1 MICNFIVV
9 EFLTFALPHGLGSTI
24 GVFGEGSTRAV
35 VAAGLARVRLEH
47 ARRAVLAARQV
58 RSGVVEGT
66 GRTANKKLG

>member
-1 MICNFIVV
+1 MICNCIVF

-24 GVFGEGSTRAV
+24 GVFGEGSSRAV

-66 GRTANKKLG
+66 GMTAN